1 MWTRLRSLLLSLGQ
15 AIRILREKD
24 AFQAVLLICI
34 MLMFTLDAV
43 LDGKCLETEQDG
55 VKQRPYSFEV
65 PLSVLEVTIMF
76 MFLYDYVF
84 DQ

>member
-1 MWTRLRSLLLSLGQ
+1 M
-15 AIRILREKD
+15 
-24 AFQAVLLICI
+24 
-34 MLMFTLDAV
+34 MFTFDAV